1 VETADIV
8 IIGAGIV
15 GLSVAYHL
23 AKRNAG
29 KIVIM
34 EKKAGAGW
42 GETARCTGGLRHQFS
57 SSINVIMSSMSIP
70 FFRTLEEETGVAVEF
85 HSNGYMFITSK
96 ETNLEKLKMNVQ
108 MQRSLGVPT
117 KLISPK
123 QANELVP
130 ALKIDNIIGGTFCPT
145 DGHASPDGV
154 IQGLLRLI
162 RKQNVSMLLN
172 EAVYSITRRKD
183 KSFNI
188 LSSHHKLS
196 TPIIVNA
203 TGAWAKQTGKLIGIS
218 MPVTAHHRQV
228 VLLEKMPILNKS
240 IPLITDADTGWYL
253 LRSEG
258 GRLTTGGI
266 DTRCPHGWDTKVQ
279 WSKLEDLVKVATKH
293 FPVFNNACIQSVF
306 VGLRSMS
313 PDDNA
318 ILGEIPEIPGFYWA
332 CGFSGHGF
340 MHAPAAGEILA
351 QLIIDKKSDLDI
363 SSLKPD
369 RFISSCSNNT
379 IG

>member
-34 EKKAGAGW
+34 EKEAGAGW

-57 SSINVIMSSMSIP
+57 SSINVFMSSISIP
-70 FFRTLEEETGVAVEF
+70 FYRTLEEETGVAVEF

-96 ETNLEKLKMNVQ
+96 ETNLETLKKDVQ

-183 KSFNI
+183 KYFNI
-188 LSSHHKLS
+188 ESTHHKLS

-228 VLLEKMPILNKS
+228 VLLKKMPILNKS
-240 IPLITDADTGWYL
+240 IPLITDADTG
-253 LRSEG
+253 
-258 GRLTTGGI
+258 
-266 DTRCPHGWDTKVQ
+266 
-279 WSKLEDLVKVATKH
+279 
-293 FPVFNNACIQSVF
+293 
-306 VGLRSMS
+306 
-313 PDDNA
+313 
-318 ILGEIPEIPGFYWA
+318 
-332 CGFSGHGF
+332 
-340 MHAPAAGEILA
+340 
-351 QLIIDKKSDLDI
+351 
-363 SSLKPD
+363 
-369 RFISSCSNNT
+369 
-379 IG
+379 